1 MSVLNVNNKRPFLI
15 GLTGGIATGKSTV
28 TKSLKKAGLMIID
41 SDLIV
46 SRLWQHDAE
55 LNEMA
60 SKEFKLP
67 LPIDKRDLSRQV
79 FSDPKKL
86 ERLNEMI
93 HPKVFKEIDRLVLE
107 NMHKDI
113 IVIDMPLLFEVD
125 YRKIDLSVLV
135 YATKDQQ
142 LERLLKRNQMTK
154 AKANLMIA
162 SQMPINQKLF
172 MADYVIY
179 NNDTI
184 SKLDSEINKFIEKLG
199 V

>member
-15 GLTGGIATGKSTV
+15 GLTGGIATGKSAV

-107 NMHKDI
+107 NMHQDI

-184 SKLDSEINKFIEKLG
+184 SKLDSEINKFVEKLG